1 VRVLYIEDSD
11 SLRRSVSTGLRREGF
26 AVDLAADGERGLW
39 LAQTYDYDVIV
50 LDLMIPGLPGLELLA
65 RLNTS
70 GRAACVLILSA
81 RDTVEDR
88 VLGLDTG
95 ADDYLVKPF
104 RFEELLARIRALVRR
119 RHGLTEDRIEVAGIQ
134 YDLRARRTLVGGQP
148 LDLAPREAALLE
160 LLVLRRGE
168 VVTRAEIEARIYDER
183 VEPMSN
189 VVESAVSVLRRRLR
203 EVGLVDVIETR
214 RGLGYVLGP
223 GLSPVTMAE

>member
-1 VRVLYIEDSD
+1 MRVLYIEDSD
-11 SLRRSVSTGLRREGF
+11 SLRRSVSAGLRREGL
-26 AVDLAADGERGLW
+26 AVDVAADGERGLW

-70 GRAACVLILSA
+70 GRAARVLILSA

-119 RHGLTEDRIEVAGIQ
+119 RHGLIEERIEVAGIQ
-134 YDLRARRTLVGGQP
+134 YDLRARLALVDGHP

-168 VVTRAEIEARIYDER
+168 VVTRAEIESRIYDER

-203 EVGLVDVIETR
+203 EAGLADIIETR
-214 RGLGYVLGP
+214 RGLGYVLGA